1 MAVYTKR
8 VQAVLTEAQHAAL
21 QALSERTGKPISVLI
36 RDAVERVYLK
46 PTEMAKR
53 REALVDLLSLNAPV
67 SDWDQMEMDIINGAR
82 P

>member
-21 QALSERTGKPISVLI
+21 QALSERNVKPISVLI
-36 RDAVERVYLK
+36 QDAVERVYLK

-53 REALVDLLSLNAPV
+53 RCALADLLSLNAPV
-67 SDWDQMEMDIINGAR
+67 SDWDQMEKDIINAAR